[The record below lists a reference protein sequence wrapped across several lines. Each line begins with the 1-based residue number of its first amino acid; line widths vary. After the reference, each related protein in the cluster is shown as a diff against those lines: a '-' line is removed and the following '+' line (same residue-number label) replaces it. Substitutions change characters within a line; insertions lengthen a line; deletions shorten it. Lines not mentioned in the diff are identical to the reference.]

1 MNFSGEV
8 DSTRGSPPQKIP
20 NVIISK
26 LSTCFIDDFT
36 LKIKSQSIFYLLNES
51 EYIQWILNLEGEVH
65 SIWDLWMS
73 GLNIC
78 KGNGFSK

>member
-51 EYIQWILNLEGEVH
+51 EYI
-65 SIWDLWMS
+65 
-73 GLNIC
+73 
-78 KGNGFSK
+78 